1 MPRSGLC
8 WLDGMDI
15 KSLREPSRSSSYH
28 RTSVKLSTIMM
39 LSTSARHSRFAA
51 TTTIMVASFSNA
63 AAFSTATSRLTS
75 ILNDPSLITCDSPP
89 SQTFD
94 VIDPGAS
101 AAQFKD
107 GSAVIAHVRRMG
119 RDDAKDAINRAHI
132 ALPDWRDKTTAA
144 YRSGILTK
152 WSSLIKE
159 SAEDIAKI
167 MTLESGKP
175 LAESRGEVGYGTSF
189 LDYYAAEAIRPNNSG
204 GGFISPSPFAMPD
217 GAPRGKMMAI
227 NEAVG
232 VCGLITPWNFPIAMI
247 TRKVGP
253 ALAAGCACVLKPSEL
268 TPLTAI
274 ALETLA
280 KRAGVP
286 EGVFEL
292 VTADRELTREVG
304 DEMCVN
310 SIIKKISFTGSTPVG
325 KLLMKQSS
333 DTVKRLSLELGG
345 NASFIVFDDAD
356 LDVAVNAA
364 MSSKFRNAGQT
375 CVCSDRFLVHKSI
388 EEEFVA
394 RLAEKVG
401 QIKIGHGLEDGV
413 TMGPVISNMPVKNLS
428 KKVEAAI
435 SDGATCVV
443 GGSPLVDLGPNFFEP
458 TILTN
463 VDTNSLIWCTE
474 TFGPVVAVT
483 TFDTEDEAVTMAND
497 SSVGLASYICTRD
510 MSRIF
515 RVSSALECGMVG
527 VNEGIISS
535 ASAPFGGVK
544 ESGLG
549 REGSALGIKEY
560 LNTKYV
566 FLNC

>member
-1 MPRSGLC
+1 M
-8 WLDGMDI
+8 I
-15 KSLREPSRSSSYH
+15 NIF
-28 RTSVKLSTIMM
+28 T
-39 LSTSARHSRFAA
+39 
-51 TTTIMVASFSNA
+51 
-63 AAFSTATSRLTS
+63 LT
-75 ILNDPSLITCDSPP
+75 
-89 SQTFD
+89 
-94 VIDPGAS
+94 
-101 AAQFKD
+101 
-107 GSAVIAHVRRMG
+107 
-119 RDDAKDAINRAHI
+119 
-132 ALPDWRDKTTAA
+132 
-144 YRSGILTK
+144 
-152 WSSLIKE
+152 
-159 SAEDIAKI
+159 
-167 MTLESGKP
+167 
-175 LAESRGEVGYGTSF
+175 
-189 LDYYAAEAIRPNNSG
+189 
-204 GGFISPSPFAMPD
+204 
-217 GAPRGKMMAI
+217 
-227 NEAVG
+227 
-232 VCGLITPWNFPIAMI
+232 GLITPWNFPIAMI

-253 ALAAGCACVLKPSEL
+253 ALAAGCTCVLKPSEL

-292 VTADRELTREVG
+292 VTADREMTREVG
-304 DEMCVN
+304 DELCAN

-333 DTVKRLSLELGG
+333 ATMKRLSLELGG

-375 CVCSDRFLVHKSI
+375 CVCSDRFLVHKSVH
-388 EEEFVA
+388 EEFVA

-413 TMGPVISNMPVKNLS
+413 NMGPVISNVPMKNLS
-428 KKVEAAI
+428 KKVDAAI
-435 SDGATCVV
+435 SDGANCVI

-474 TFGPVVAVT
+474 TFGPVVAVKP
-483 TFDTEDEAVTMAND
+483 FDTEEEAITMAND

-515 RVSSALECGMVG
+515 RVSGALECGIVG
-527 VNEGIISS
+527 VNEGIISN

-549 REGSALGIKEY
+549 KEGSALGMKEY

>member
-1 MPRSGLC
+1 
-8 WLDGMDI
+8 
-15 KSLREPSRSSSYH
+15 
-28 RTSVKLSTIMM
+28 
-39 LSTSARHSRFAA
+39 
-51 TTTIMVASFSNA
+51 
-63 AAFSTATSRLTS
+63 
-75 ILNDPSLITCDSPP
+75 
-89 SQTFD
+89 
-94 VIDPGAS
+94 
-101 AAQFKD
+101 
-107 GSAVIAHVRRMG
+107 MG
-119 RDDAKDAINRAHI
+119 REDTKDAIHRAHM

-144 YRSGILTK
+144 HRSGVLSK

-167 MTLESGKP
+167 MTFESGKP
-175 LAESRGEVGYGTSF
+175 LAESRGEVNYAASF
-189 LDYYAAEAIRPNNSG
+189 LDFYSGEAIRTNSAG
-204 GGFISPSPFAMPD
+204 GGFISPSPFAKPD
-217 GAPRGKMMAI
+217 GAPRGKVMAI
-227 NEAVG
+227 HEAVG
-232 VCGLITPWNFPIAMI
+232 ISNNNFAGLITPWNFPIAMI
-247 TRKVGP
+247 TRKVAP
-253 ALAAGCACVLKPSEL
+253 ALAVGCTCVLKPSEL

-304 DEMCVN
+304 DEMCGN

-356 LDVAVNAA
+356 LDVAVSAA

-375 CVCSDRFLVHKSI
+375 CVCSDRFLVHKSV

-394 RLAEKVG
+394 KLVEKVG
-401 QIKIGHGLEDGV
+401 QLKIGHGLEDGV
-413 TMGPVISNMPVKNLS
+413 TMGPVISNVPVKNLS

-435 SDGATCVV
+435 SEGATCVV
-443 GGSPLVDLGPNFFEP
+443 GGSPLSNLGPNYFEP

-463 VDTNSLIWCTE
+463 VDTKSLIWCTE
-474 TFGPVVAVT
+474 TFGPVVSVH
-483 TFDTEDEAVTMAND
+483 TFDTEDEAVAMANA
-497 SSVGLASYICTRD
+497 SPVGLASYICTSD
-510 MSRIF
+510 VSRIF
-515 RVSSALECGMVG
+515 RVSTALECGLVG

-549 REGSALGIKEY
+549 KEGSALGIKEY